1 MITKQG
7 QQENNSVSLTNNHQ
21 GKMRESAL
29 GTSEKPLPAWQTNT
43 IRSSFWLGKI
53 GTPFSSCSKKMDLQ
67 KKRKQWQKGYGKMSL
82 L

>member
-7 QQENNSVSLTNNHQ
+7 QQENNSVSLAHAHH
-21 GKMRESAL
+21 GKSREIAL
-29 GTSEKPLPAWQTNT
+29 GTSEKPIPPWRIDT

-53 GTPFSSCSKKMDLQ
+53 SSTLSSCSKKRELQ
-67 KKRKQWQKGYGKMSL
+67 KTRKQWQKGYGKMGL